1 MFRAY
6 DADRERLVAV
16 KLFKL
21 DLPPERVHQL
31 VTALEGLIIAELS
44 HPMIAAP
51 VAAGITGVSAYFAQE
66 FVAAESLDAALR
78 EYGPAPAADTV
89 RVAAQLASALD
100 FAAVVG
106 VTHGSLHPRDVL
118 ISADAARLTG
128 VGIAHG
134 LARVGVAPPIR
145 RPYSAPER
153 LSGVSW
159 DRRADVFSL
168 AALIHELLWGRR
180 IAGTGGHAADALTEI
195 AGGRLDALRDVFARA
210 LAEDPNDR
218 FATALEFA
226 EALKHAFPDVTL
238 ALPAAAASAAVARTA
253 PAAPVASAAA
263 PERHPAPAV
272 EEPRLPLEQPEPV
285 ASTTMSIHGSRVA
298 PPPAESLD
306 LNFPSERFQDVEVAP
321 ESAVPGRRV
330 VHEEPPPVDE
340 PDVVLT
346 APPPISVLDRSRS
359 AVWPLMASLAV
370 GLAIGFAG
378 GYGVG
383 TRDRSTTATG
393 REGTEVALSDAQVR
407 PKPDTTS
414 PTTVPSPAGASTSGR
429 STASPTADGVAR
441 NASPSSSRDASASRP
456 DTDGRGVRLQ
466 ADART
471 NAATP
476 PKAAAAAPKS
486 ERPAPIRTPERTAA
500 NRTAAKPAPRPAER
514 TPSAV
519 TSSAATEF
527 VGSLMVESRPTGAHV
542 FLDGRLIG
550 TTPLA
555 MPTVVAG
562 EHAIRL
568 ELGGYRRWSS
578 SVRVVAS
585 ERNRVTASLER

>member
-1 MFRAY
+1 MHQIGAGTLGPVFRAY
-6 DADRERLVAV
+6 DAERERLVAV

-31 VTALEGLIIAELS
+31 VTALEGLIVAELS

-51 VAAGITGVSAYFAQE
+51 VAAGISEVSAYFAQE
-66 FVAAESLDAALR
+66 LVTAESLDAALR
-78 EYGPAPAADTV
+78 EYGPAPAADAV

-100 FAAVVG
+100 FAAVVD

-128 VGIAHG
+128 VGIARA
-134 LARVGVAPPIR
+134 LEQVGIAPPVR

-153 LSGVSW
+153 VSGASW

-168 AALIHELLWGRR
+168 AALVHELLWGRR

-195 AGGRLDALRDVFARA
+195 QGGRLAALRDVFARA

-218 FATALEFA
+218 FGTALEFA
-226 EALKHAFPDVTL
+226 EALKSAFPDVTL
-238 ALPAAAASAAVARTA
+238 ASPAASVGSAAV
-253 PAAPVASAAA
+253 VSAAA
-263 PERHPAPAV
+263 PARRAPV
-272 EEPRLPLEQPEPV
+272 VDEPPRLPLEEPAPV
-285 ASTTMSIHGSRVA
+285 AAASIRGSRVA

-306 LNFPSERFQDVEVAP
+306 LNFPSERFQDVEAAP
-321 ESAVPGRRV
+321 EIAVPVRHV
-330 VHEEPPPVDE
+330 DEEPPVVDE
-340 PDVVLT
+340 PDEPDVRLT
-346 APPPISVLDRSRS
+346 EPPPISVLERSRS
-359 AVWPLMASLAV
+359 AVWPLMASLAI

-383 TRDRSTTATG
+383 SRDRAGATPSG
-393 REGTEVALSDAQVR
+393 LAGSDATEVALADPKAQPRPETPAVDSQAR
-407 PKPDTTS
+407 PKPE
-414 PTTVPSPAGASTSGR
+414 TTVAQAPVVVP
-429 STASPTADGVAR
+429 P
-441 NASPSSSRDASASRP
+441 SRDASADR
-456 DTDGRGVRLQ
+456 
-466 ADART
+466 
-471 NAATP
+471 AAGSS
-476 PKAAAAAPKS
+476 KAAAATPSAPAARPTPAKPD
-486 ERPAPIRTPERTAA
+486 RPAPIRTPERTAA
-500 NRTAAKPAPRPAER
+500 SRTPATRTPPAPSRQAER

-519 TSSAATEF
+519 TSSTTGGF

-542 FLDGRLIG
+542 FLDGRLLG

-555 MPTVVAG
+555 MPSVPAG